1 MLIRRYRSPRADRP
15 ARALQKHDGAARVF
29 RTALLVV
36 ALLLAVPPA
45 DPSTAAELSSE
56 RAEAIANKVN
66 EFMAARRVP
75 GLSLA
80 VVVDGQLVHERGFG
94 LADVENQVPAT
105 ADTVYRLASI
115 SKMLTAV
122 AAMQLVEQKK
132 LDLDAPIQKYVPSFP
147 EKQAPITAA
156 LLLKHQSGIRHY
168 QGEEVRSI
176 VFYSR
181 VGDALK
187 IFQDDPLLFAPGEKF
202 SYTTY
207 GFNLLGTAIEGAS
220 GTDYVSYVQEHVCRP
235 AGMRSIQPDNPFK
248 IIPHR
253 AAGYRMKTPAKDAEL
268 LNDFAVDVTNKI
280 PGGGWCSTPGDLA
293 RFAIAL
299 MDAKLVTR
307 ETLEKM
313 WTVQKTTDGKNT
325 PCGLGCFLAK
335 MDGEQLV
342 SHSGG
347 QPKVSTFLLLMPDK
361 RQAIAVMCNLR
372 ETPLDSLARDLVK
385 AIRG

>member
-1 MLIRRYRSPRADRP
+1 M
-15 ARALQKHDGAARVF
+15 
-29 RTALLVV
+29 
-36 ALLLAVPPA
+36 
-45 DPSTAAELSSE
+45 
-56 RAEAIANKVN
+56 
-66 EFMAARRVP
+66 
-75 GLSLA
+75 
-80 VVVDGQLVHERGFG
+80 
-94 LADVENQVPAT
+94 ADVENQVPAT

-132 LDLDAPIQKYVPSFP
+132 LDLEAPIQKYVPGFP

-168 QGEEVRSI
+168 KGDEVRSI

-181 VGDALK
+181 VGEALK

-220 GTDYVSYVQEHVCRP
+220 GADYVSYVQEHVCRP
-235 AGMRSIQPDNPFK
+235 AGMLTIQPDNPSK

-299 MDAKLVTR
+299 MDAKLVSR
-307 ETLEKM
+307 ETLEQM
-313 WTVQKTTDGKNT
+313 WTVQKTADGKNT
-325 PCGLGCFLAK
+325 PCGLGCFVAK
-335 MDGEQLV
+335 MDGERIV

-347 QPKVSTFLLLMPDK
+347 QPKVSTFLLLMPGK
-361 RQAIAVMCNLR
+361 RQAIALMCNLR
-372 ETPLDSLARDLVK
+372 DAPLEPLARELVK
-385 AIRG
+385 ATGS